1 MTDIRSVG
9 FRPASAQKWYSEVCL
24 GRRRDKALQTR
35 GLTFFLRV
43 GFDGTRRELDMGG
56 CLHVTGRWNSWVQAC
71 RASGANFCNKE
82 RYLLGKVGK

>member
-1 MTDIRSVG
+1 VTDIRSVG

-43 GFDGTRRELDMGG
+43 GFDGTRRDLDMGG
-56 CLHVTGRWNSWVQAC
+56 CLHVTVRWNSSGPRPVQPQAPIFAAGEV
-71 RASGANFCNKE
+71 RT
-82 RYLLGKVGK
+82 RYGR